1 MFNTKPVGALGC
13 NNDLAI
19 FHVGALGFNESD
31 EARAVRGRSRAR
43 DKHKKP
49 VARKGET
56 DEDDEGVPVL

>member
-1 MFNTKPVGALGC
+1 MFDTKPVGALGS
-13 NNDLAI
+13 NNDLATMP
-19 FHVGALGFNESD
+19 VEALGFNESD

-56 DEDDEGVPVL
+56 DEDDKGVPVP